1 MRITEMRLRQVI
13 REELIREVL
22 ASDTPD
28 LRGPAIS
35 VIPWGSRT
43 FVIAYDSEL
52 LLSRMHELDEMGINT
67 PSQYVTSWFAPDFSR
82 DPEMIY
88 SGVAVTATLADG
100 PCNGAMHVVGSAS
113 RVRGGGWGT
122 AVYMA
127 ALEQFGELGPDR
139 HSISP
144 SAEGL
149 WKSLDRRE
157 EVGRHPY
164 DDIKD
169 PRTPDPNDDCDVRR
183 GRSVQVNSSYRLLD
197 EPALAGLSEM
207 RALGDAV
214 QASLGDRWILAEQML
229 VKLFNEVFQANFGR

>member
-1 MRITEMRLRQVI
+1 MRITQRHLRQ
-13 REELIREVL
+13 LIREML

-43 FVIAYDSEL
+43 FVIAYDAEL
-52 LLSRMHELDEMGINT
+52 LLLRMHELSEMGINT

-82 DPEMIY
+82 DPEMIF
-88 SGVAVTATLADG
+88 SGVAVTATTAEG
-100 PCNGAMHVVGSAS
+100 PCNGAMHVEGSAS
-113 RVRGGGWGT
+113 RIRGGGWGT

-127 ALEQFGELGPDR
+127 ALDEFGEVGPDR
-139 HSISP
+139 ASVSP
-144 SAEGL
+144 SAEAL
-149 WKSLDRRE
+149 WKSLDRRD

-164 DDIKD
+164 DDIRD
-169 PRTPDPNDDCDVRR
+169 PKTPDPNDDCSVRR
-183 GRSVQVNSSYRLLD
+183 GRDIQVNSSYRLLD
-197 EPALAGLSEM
+197 EPGVRGLREM

-229 VKLFNEVFQANFGR
+229 LKLWNEVFQANFGR

>member
-1 MRITEMRLRQVI
+1 MRITQRHLR
-13 REELIREVL
+13 RLIREML
-22 ASDTPD
+22 ESDAPE

-43 FVIAYDSEL
+43 FVIAYDAEL
-52 LLSRMHELDEMGINT
+52 LLSRMQELAGMGINT
-67 PSQYVTSWFAPDFSR
+67 PNQYVTSWFAPDFSR

-88 SGVAVTATLADG
+88 SGVAVGTPTAAEG
-100 PCNGAMHVVGSAS
+100 PCNGAMHVEGSAS
-113 RVRGGGWGT
+113 RIRRAGWGT

-127 ALEQFGELGPDR
+127 ALDQFGEVGPDR
-139 HSISP
+139 HSVSP
-144 SAEGL
+144 SAESQ

-164 DDIKD
+164 DDIKA
-169 PRTPDPNDDCDVRR
+169 PRTPDPNDDCTVQR
-183 GRSVQVNSSYRLLD
+183 GRDVQVNSSYRLLD
-197 EPALAGLSEM
+197 EPTLSGLREM

-229 VKLFNEVFQANFGR
+229 LKLWNVVFQANFGR